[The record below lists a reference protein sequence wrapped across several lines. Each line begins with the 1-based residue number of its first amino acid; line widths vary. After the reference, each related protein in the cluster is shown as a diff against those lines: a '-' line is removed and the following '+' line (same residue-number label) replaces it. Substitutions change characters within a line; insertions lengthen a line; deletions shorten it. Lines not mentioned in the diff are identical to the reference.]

1 MRSHPESTIL
11 DLIAARTERA
21 PHAAAIKDSRGTL
34 RFAELSIAANRLAHY
49 LDDLGLVRR
58 GDLVAVCLPRS
69 RELVVSQLA
78 LLNLGAAY
86 LPISPEDPAARKA
99 LLLRDSGARA
109 ILTLADL
116 IVTVPREGVPI
127 VSVDSLAGELSSRP
141 TVAPDRAVTPDDL
154 AYLMYTS
161 GSTGVPKGVAVAHR
175 AIRSLV
181 DELDLLGLG
190 ATDTVLHLA
199 NPSFDASVFEV
210 WVSLA
215 RGAAIALYEPG
226 RVDLDELRQVI
237 ETHGVTTVFMT
248 TALTN
253 VVADTAP
260 RLLSTVKTLIT
271 GGEAMSVAHA
281 RRLLEALPHIWLL
294 NAYGP
299 TETTVF
305 ASLHEVPHD
314 LPADADAVP
323 IGRPLDGVEMYVSG
337 NGEGDGEGELLIGGA
352 GVADGYLHRPSLTAE
367 RFVPNPWAADGSRL
381 YRTGDLVTRGAD
393 NAFSFT
399 GRLDDQ
405 VKVRGFR
412 VEPSEVAAVLRRHP
426 GVADC
431 AVVRQ
436 GTGESA
442 HLVGYVVARDN
453 LPVKGLA
460 EFARKHLP
468 DYMVPSSFTT
478 ISALPHTPTG
488 KIDTRKL
495 DDAAAASRT
504 ASDPGSVTMPANLAA
519 LVAAEWAEV
528 LGYEVEWS
536 EDFFLVGG
544 NSLMAAKLASR
555 LRARL
560 GIDLP
565 LDVIFE
571 SSTIESMVEA
581 ITSRELT
588 PRDLSDAAPA
598 SETP

>member
-1 MRSHPESTIL
+1 MPSHPESTIL

-34 RFAELSIAANRLAHY
+34 SFAELSMAANRLAHY
-49 LDDLGLVRR
+49 LDDLGLVHR
-58 GDLVAVCLPRS
+58 GDLVAVCFQRR
-69 RELVVSQLA
+69 RELVVAQLA
-78 LLNLGAAY
+78 LLKLGAAY
-86 LPISPEDPAARKA
+86 LPISAEDPAARKA

-109 ILTLADL
+109 ILTVADL

-127 VSVDSLAGELSSRP
+127 VSLDSLAGELSTCP
-141 TVAPDRAVTPDDL
+141 AVAPDRAVTPHDL

-161 GSTGVPKGVAVAHR
+161 GSTGIPKGVAVAHR
-175 AIRSLV
+175 AISSLV
-181 DELDLLGLG
+181 DELDLLGLD

-215 RGAAIALYEPG
+215 RGAAIALYEPR
-226 RVDLDELRQVI
+226 RVDLEELRQVI
-237 ETHGVTTVFMT
+237 QTHGVTTVFMT
-248 TALTN
+248 SALTN
-253 VVADTAP
+253 VVADAEP

-281 RRLLEALPHIWLL
+281 RRLLDALPHIWLL

-305 ASLHEVPHD
+305 ASLHGVPRD
-314 LPADADAVP
+314 LPADAEAVP

-337 NGEGDGEGELLIGGA
+337 NGEREGELLIGGA

-393 NAFSFT
+393 NTFT
-399 GRLDDQ
+399 FAGRLDDQ

-436 GTGESA
+436 GTGEDA
-442 HLVGYVVARDN
+442 HLIGYVVARDN

-468 DYMVPSSFTT
+468 DYMIPSSFTT
-478 ISALPHTPTG
+478 ISALPHTPSG

-495 DDAAAASRT
+495 AGTTAASRP
-504 ASDPGSVTMPANLAA
+504 ASDPGSFTTPANLGT

-528 LGYEVEWS
+528 LGYEVGWS

-571 SSTIESMVEA
+571 NSTIESQAEA
-581 ITSRELT
+581 ITSRERA
-588 PRDLSDAAPA
+588 PSGLSDAEPA
-598 SETP
+598 AETP

>member
-1 MRSHPESTIL
+1 MNSYPESTIL
-11 DLIAARTERA
+11 DLIATRTERA
-21 PHAAAIKDSRGTL
+21 PHAAAIKDSHGKL
-34 RFAELSIAANRLAHY
+34 SFAELSIAANRLAHY
-49 LDDLGLVRR
+49 LDDLGLVQR
-58 GDLVAVCLPRS
+58 GDFVAVCFPRR
-69 RELVVSQLA
+69 RELVVAQLA
-78 LLNLGAAY
+78 LLKLGAAY
-86 LPISPEDPAARKA
+86 LPLSPEDPAARRA
-99 LLLRDSGARA
+99 LLLRDCGARA

-116 IVTVPREGVPI
+116 IVTMPREGVPI

-141 TVAPDRAVTPDDL
+141 AAAPDRAVTPHDL

-175 AIRSLV
+175 AISSLV
-181 DELDLLGLG
+181 DEVDLLGLG

-248 TALTN
+248 SALTN
-253 VVADTAP
+253 VVAVTHP

-271 GGEAMSVAHA
+271 GGEAMSVAHV
-281 RRLLEALPHIWLL
+281 RRLLDALPHIRLL

-323 IGRPLDGVEMYVSG
+323 IGRPLNGVEMYIS
-337 NGEGDGEGELLIGGA
+337 GDGEGELLIGGA
-352 GVADGYLHRPSLTAE
+352 GVADGYLNRPGLTAQ

-393 NAFSFT
+393 NAFTFT

-436 GTGESA
+436 GASEDA

-453 LPVKGLA
+453 LPVKGLT

-495 DDAAAASRT
+495 ADTAAASR
-504 ASDPGSVTMPANLAA
+504 AAPDPGSVTMPANLAT

-528 LGYEVEWS
+528 LGYEVGWS

-555 LRARL
+555 LRVRL
-560 GIDLP
+560 SIDLP
-565 LDVIFE
+565 LDVLFE
-571 SSTIESMVEA
+571 NSTIESQVEA

-588 PRDLSDAAPA
+588 PGALSDAEPA

>member
-1 MRSHPESTIL
+1 MV
-11 DLIAARTERA
+11 IAE
-21 PHAAAIKDSRGTL
+21 
-34 RFAELSIAANRLAHY
+34 
-49 LDDLGLVRR
+49 
-58 GDLVAVCLPRS
+58 
-69 RELVVSQLA
+69 LA
-78 LLNLGAAY
+78 LLKLGAAY

-109 ILTLADL
+109 ILTLAGL

-127 VSVDSLAGELSSRP
+127 VSVDSLAGELAARP
-141 TVAPDRAVTPDDL
+141 AVAPDRAVTPHDL
-154 AYLMYTS
+154 AYVMYTS

-175 AIRSLV
+175 AITSLV
-181 DELDLLGLG
+181 DEVGVLDLG
-190 ATDTVLHLA
+190 AADTVLHLA

-215 RGAAIALYEPG
+215 RGAAIALYEPD
-226 RVDLDELRQVI
+226 RVDLGELRQVI
-237 ETHGVTTVFMT
+237 ERHGVTTVFMT
-248 TALTN
+248 SALTN
-253 VVADTAP
+253 VVADTEP
-260 RLLSTVKTLIT
+260 GLFFTVKTLIT

-281 RRLLEALPHIWLL
+281 CRLLAALPGIWLL

-305 ASLHEVPHD
+305 ASFHEVPRD
-314 LPADADAVP
+314 LAADADGVP

-337 NGEGDGEGELLIGGA
+337 EGGEGELLIGGA
-352 GVADGYLHRPSLTAE
+352 GVADGYLHRPGLTAE

-381 YRTGDLVTRGAD
+381 YRTGDLVTSGVD
-393 NAFSFT
+393 NAFTFT

-426 GVADC
+426 AVADC

-436 GTGESA
+436 GTGEDA
-442 HLVGYVVARDN
+442 HLVGYIVARDS
-453 LPVKGLA
+453 LPVNGLA
-460 EFARKHLP
+460 EFARKQLP

-478 ISALPHTPTG
+478 IPALPQTPSG
-488 KIDTRKL
+488 KIDVRQL
-495 DDAAAASRT
+495 VGADAASRP
-504 ASDPGSVTMPANLAA
+504 APDQGGVAMPTNLAA

-528 LGYEVEWS
+528 LGYEVESS

-544 NSLMAAKLASR
+544 NSLLAAKLASR

-560 GIDLP
+560 QIDLP

-571 SSTIESMVEA
+571 NSTIESQVEA
-581 ITSRELT
+581 ITSRE
-588 PRDLSDAAPA
+588 AAPA
-598 SETP
+598 AETP